1 VNDTVKGEKVSIYNA
16 QVHAKHPLA
25 GIKLINSTK
34 LHLLQGPV
42 TVFDGGAYAGDARIQ
57 DLQPGSERLVSYA
70 IDLATEV
77 APEAKSQPQR
87 LVNVRIVKGTLHATY
102 KYARGTTY
110 TVKNSGDSKKN
121 VLVEYPLDANWKLIA
136 PKEPTEK
143 TRNLYRFA
151 VAAEPGKPATLDVK
165 EEQVVAQQ
173 FALVNLDDNM
183 IAFFFSAKEVC
194 DEIKTALKEVVR
206 RKQAIA
212 EVVNQRNELQRQA
225 NTIRQQQER
234 IRENLKVVTK
244 DSDIGRTYL
253 KKFTEQEEQIDSLE
267 AKITESVGREQKLRT
282 ELDEY
287 LIGLDL
293 K

>member
-1 VNDTVKGEKVSIYNA
+1 
-16 QVHAKHPLA
+16 
-25 GIKLINSTK
+25 
-34 LHLLQGPV
+34 
-42 TVFDGGAYAGDARIQ
+42 VFDGGAYAGDARIQ
-57 DLQPGSERLVSYA
+57 DLQPGSDRLVSYA
-70 IDLATEV
+70 IDLGTEV
-77 APEAKSQPQR
+77 APESKSHPQR
-87 LVNVRIVKGTLHATY
+87 LVSVRIVKGTLHATY
-102 KYARGTTY
+102 KYARGTNY
-110 TVKNSGDSKKN
+110 TVKNSGDSKKK

-143 TRNLYRFA
+143 TRSLYRFA
-151 VAAEPGKPATLDVK
+151 VDAEPGKPAKLDVQ

-183 IAFFFSAKEVC
+183 IGFFISAKEVG
-194 DEIKTALKEVVR
+194 DEIKAALKEVVR
-206 RKQAIA
+206 RKQQISQ
-212 EVVNQRNELQRQA
+212 VVAQRNELQRQA

-244 DSDIGRTYL
+244 DSDIGRRYL
-253 KKFTEQEEQIDSLE
+253 TKFTEQEEQIDSLE
-267 AKITESVGREQKLRT
+267 GKTTETIAQEQKLRK